1 MLELADLIEYTLIFA
16 IFDGGEDGVIH
27 NFDEDA
33 VLSEDLTF
41 LKGEDD
47 DSGVFDGLDYGNEE
61 IFDVIQIYELFGQHL
76 IHWQFQPV
84 ELSTGHSHQHVD
96 VVHHI
101 FAVELRLHHRKL
113 M

>member
-1 MLELADLIEYTLIFA
+1 MLELADLIEYTFIFA
-16 IFDGGEDGVIH
+16 IFDGREDGVIH

-47 DSGVFDGLDYGNEE
+47 DSGVFDGLDNWDEE
-61 IFDVIQIYELFGQHL
+61 VLDIVQIYELFGQHL
-76 IHWQFQPV
+76 IHGQFQPV